1 MWRTMAAVQGTPR
14 PRRRNLE
21 KGPNLNVT
29 LVPHAEQ
36 NIRISPSMDTFRIN
50 AFTLSKFCQA

>member
-1 MWRTMAAVQGTPR
+1 MWRTMDAVQETPR

-21 KGPNLNVT
+21 KGPNLSVT

-36 NIRISPSMDTFRIN
+36 NMRISLSIGIFRIN
-50 AFTLSKFCQA
+50 AFVTFLSSLA

>member
-36 NIRISPSMDTFRIN
+36 NIRISLSIGIFHIN
-50 AFTLSKFCQA
+50 AFVTFLSSQA